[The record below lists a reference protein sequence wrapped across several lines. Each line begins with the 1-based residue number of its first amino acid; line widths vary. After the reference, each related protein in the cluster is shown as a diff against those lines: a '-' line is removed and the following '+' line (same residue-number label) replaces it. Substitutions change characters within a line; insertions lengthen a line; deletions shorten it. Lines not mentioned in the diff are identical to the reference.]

1 MTTPYIRNK
10 GITET
15 IFQNGKQHRELNK
28 IKWDADYN
36 GDLANLKVNI
46 NNNGKKK
53 KVQMQFTNDDLAAI
67 LSIPA
72 VNKPLEQRLQD
83 DFLSDEKEFT
93 GQEFTGQE
101 FAGHEFMQPEFMQP
115 EFMETE
121 VQPEPILFQM
131 NLPETSSE
139 LSSISSMTSLSEV
152 FHSIPTKLTKR
163 EKLARLKTPSPR
175 TMRIHYTTAR
185 GQRKKGKSLKKSKTN
200 KTNKTSKRRYRR
212 VIPTSNQNPTP
223 LAQFFGNRF

>member
-1 MTTPYIRNK
+1 MTTTYIRNK

-15 IFQNGKQHRELNK
+15 FFQNGKHQHELNK
-28 IKWDADYN
+28 VKWDADYN

-53 KVQMQFTNDDLAAI
+53 KVQMQFTNEDLAAI

-83 DFLSDEKEFT
+83 DFLSDGQEFT

-101 FAGHEFMQPEFMQP
+101 FLGQEFLGPEFMQS
-115 EFMETE
+115 
-121 VQPEPILFQM
+121 EPILFQM
-131 NLPETSSE
+131 NLPPTSSE
-139 LSSISSMTSLSEV
+139 LSSIPSMTSLSDQ
-152 FHSIPTKLTKR
+152 FHSIPAQLTKR

-175 TMRIHYTTAR
+175 TMRIHYTTAKGR
-185 GQRKKGKSLKKSKTN
+185 RKRGKSPKR
-200 KTNKTSKRRYRR
+200 NKTSKRKYRR
-212 VIPTSNQNPTP
+212 AATTTPAPTP

>member
-1 MTTPYIRNK
+1 MTTTYIRNK

-15 IFQNGKQHRELNK
+15 FFQNGKYHRELNK
-28 IKWDADYN
+28 VKWDADYN

-53 KVQMQFTNDDLAAI
+53 KVQMQFTNEDLAAI

-83 DFLSDEKEFT
+83 DFLSD

-101 FAGHEFMQPEFMQP
+101 FLGPEFMQS
-115 EFMETE
+115 EF
-121 VQPEPILFQM
+121 QPEPILFQM
-131 NLPETSSE
+131 NLPPTSSE
-139 LSSISSMTSLSEV
+139 LSSIPSMTSLSDE
-152 FHSIPTKLTKR
+152 FHSIPTQLTKR

-175 TMRIHYTTAR
+175 TMRIHYTTAKGR
-185 GQRKKGKSLKKSKTN
+185 RKKGKAPKR
-200 KTNKTSKRRYRR
+200 NKTSKRKYRR
-212 VIPTSNQNPTP
+212 VATTTPAPSP

>member
-1 MTTPYIRNK
+1 MTTTYIRNK

-15 IFQNGKQHRELNK
+15 FFQNGKHQHELNK
-28 IKWDADYN
+28 VKWDADYN

-53 KVQMQFTNDDLAAI
+53 KVQMQFTNEDLAAI

-83 DFLSDEKEFT
+83 DFLSDEKEFL
-93 GQEFTGQE
+93 G
-101 FAGHEFMQPEFMQP
+101 PEFMQP
-115 EFMETE
+115 EF
-121 VQPEPILFQM
+121 QPEPILFQM
-131 NLPETSSE
+131 NLPPTSSE
-139 LSSISSMTSLSEV
+139 LSSIPSMTSLSDQ
-152 FHSIPTKLTKR
+152 FHSIPAQLTKR

-175 TMRIHYTTAR
+175 TMRIHYTTAKGR
-185 GQRKKGKSLKKSKTN
+185 RKRGKSPKRN
-200 KTNKTSKRRYRR
+200 KISKRKYRR
-212 VIPTSNQNPTP
+212 ATTTTPAPTP